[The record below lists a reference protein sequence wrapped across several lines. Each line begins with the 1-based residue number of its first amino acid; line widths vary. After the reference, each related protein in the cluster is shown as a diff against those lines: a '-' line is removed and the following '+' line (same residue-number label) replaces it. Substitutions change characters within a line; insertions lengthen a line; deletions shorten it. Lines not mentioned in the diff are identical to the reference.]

1 MILAHRPKCGRQAVL
16 TGGAALAV
24 WTLAAARVPAGD
36 PPVVGAARVEVVD
49 GSVIEGSLHSLTAE
63 DVVVE
68 VEGAER
74 RLPIGDVR
82 RVVLKND
89 HAPPAA
95 LRMRMEAVDGTWI
108 DGDDFVWEGE
118 AATIVRGDVRLAVP
132 IQHVRKVTWRE
143 PESPPP
149 QWLSALPDD
158 PDEDLV
164 VVTSGD
170 GSELVDCA
178 ITAVSPAAVTV
189 VLDGERIPVR
199 RAKVLGLV
207 WSRPPAVEAGVRIAL
222 DGGRLACGHVTLEG
236 GDLVADSGTR
246 VPVDLVTALDFAA
259 ARSVA
264 LCDLQ
269 PERRSTEPYVG
280 DLGGIAGVA
289 AFFAPRVVPA
299 AADESGGS
307 AAAAWLLRPRTA
319 LAWRLPDGSRRL
331 RAAVVGSPGARPGA
345 AVRMAV
351 RLDGASGWEA
361 VLDAAQPAAE
371 LELDV
376 AGVRRLELVLD
387 FVGLDPGFPVRV
399 ERAVV
404 ER

>member
-269 PERRSTEPYVG
+269 PERCSTEPY
-280 DLGGIAGVA
+280 
-289 AFFAPRVVPA
+289 
-299 AADESGGS
+299 
-307 AAAAWLLRPRTA
+307 
-319 LAWRLPDGSRRL
+319 
-331 RAAVVGSPGARPGA
+331 
-345 AVRMAV
+345 
-351 RLDGASGWEA
+351 
-361 VLDAAQPAAE
+361 
-371 LELDV
+371 
-376 AGVRRLELVLD
+376 
-387 FVGLDPGFPVRV
+387 
-399 ERAVV
+399 
-404 ER
+404 